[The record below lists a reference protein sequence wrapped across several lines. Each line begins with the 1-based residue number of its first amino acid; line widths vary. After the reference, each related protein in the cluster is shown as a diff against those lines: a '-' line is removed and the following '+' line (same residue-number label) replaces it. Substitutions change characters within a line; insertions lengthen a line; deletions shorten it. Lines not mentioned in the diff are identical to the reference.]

1 MTSPPHLANRRG
13 PAFVLVWTVA
23 QLRSPPHLANRRGP
37 AFVLVWT
44 VAHLV

>member
-13 PAFVLVWTVA
+13 PAFVLVSTVA
-23 QLRSPPHLANRRGP
+23 HLRSPPHLANRRGP